1 MPPKIEL
8 QTSLVQP
15 DALLLEMSVVWVRRA
30 DHSVTT
36 LRVRDRPGGQQ
47 LALSVGTTADLRC
60 PIELR
65 HQLSELVKRLI
76 YEVFTE
82 YVDED
87 PF

>member
-15 DALLLEMSVVWVRRA
+15 DALILELSVVWARRA

-36 LRVRDRPGGQQ
+36 LRVRDRPGGQL
-47 LALSVGTTADLRC
+47 LALSVGTTADLRW
-60 PIELR
+60 PTALG
-65 HQLSELVKRLI
+65 HQLSELVKRLT

-82 YVDED
+82 YVDEE